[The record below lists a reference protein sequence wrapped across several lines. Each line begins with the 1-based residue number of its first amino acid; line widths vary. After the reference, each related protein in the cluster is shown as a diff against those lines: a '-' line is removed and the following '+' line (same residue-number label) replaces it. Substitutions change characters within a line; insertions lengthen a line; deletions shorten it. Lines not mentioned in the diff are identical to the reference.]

1 MKNIYNGKGPKPSK
15 KKSKINSFIYTLIYK
30 EVIVIKFLL
39 SINYSHIF
47 LCFESILIFELY
59 RHN

>member
-30 EVIVIKFLL
+30 DLL
-39 SINYSHIF
+39 
-47 LCFESILIFELY
+47 
-59 RHN
+59 